1 MSEKRRDNRNRIL
14 NTGESQR
21 KDGRY
26 AFKFIDANGEPR
38 FIYSWRLVATDRL
51 PKGKRPCR
59 PLRDMEREVRR
70 DVEDGIDHMGGKMTV
85 CQLYQ
90 RYTACNAN
98 VRPGT
103 VEGRSQLLRILREDE
118 LGSRSIDG
126 VKPTDAKG
134 WACRMGDKG
143 YAYTTISNHK
153 RSLKAA
159 FHTAVQDDLIRKNP
173 FDFKLADVVENS
185 TRKKE
190 PLSAEQEAAL
200 LSFMRTDPVYSRYY
214 DEVVILLGT
223 GLRISELCGLTE
235 SDIDLTARSIRIDHQ
250 LLYGRG
256 GRYASKPKT
265 ESGTRVVYM
274 SDGVYRALLRV
285 MARRSRGDRL
295 SVDGYTG
302 FLFLNSRG
310 MPRSAQGYAAAFR
323 GMVTKYAKGDGPALP
338 EVVTPHTLRHTFCTN
353 MALAGMNPKAL
364 QYVMGHANIQMTL
377 GYYAHA
383 TSETAMDEMRRV
395 AA

>member
-26 AFKFIDANGEPR
+26 AFKFIDTDGKPK
-38 FIYSWRLVATDRL
+38 FLYSWRLVATDRV
-51 PKGKRPCR
+51 PRGKRQCR
-59 PLRDMEREVRR
+59 PLREMEREVRR
-70 DVEDGIDHMGGKMTV
+70 DMEDGIDHAGAKMSV

-90 RYTACNAN
+90 RYTSSKAN

-103 VEGRSQLLRILREDE
+103 VTGREQLLRILREDE
-118 LGSRSIDG
+118 IGSRAIGD

-134 WACRMGDKG
+134 WARRMSAKG
-143 YAYTTISNHK
+143 YAYMTISNHK

-159 FHTAVQDDLIRKNP
+159 FYTAVQDDLIRKNP
-173 FDFKLADVVENS
+173 FGFKLSDVIERD
-185 TRKKE
+185 TKAKE
-190 PLSAEQEAAL
+190 PLSREQEEAL

-235 SDIDLTARSIRIDHQ
+235 SDIDFGERSIRIDHQ
-250 LLYGRG
+250 LLYGKG
-256 GRYASKPKT
+256 GRYVAEPKT
-265 ESGTRVVYM
+265 DSGVRVIYM
-274 SDGVYRALLRV
+274 SDGVRRVLLRV
-285 MARRSRGDRL
+285 LGKQRHEG
-295 SVDGYTG
+295 VTIDGHSG
-302 FLFLNSRG
+302 FLFLTSRG
-310 MPRSAQGYAAAFR
+310 TPRSAQGYAAVFR
-323 GMVTKYAKGDGPALP
+323 GLVAKYAKGDGPALP
-338 EVVTPHTLRHTFCTN
+338 GVMTPHTLRHTFCTN
-353 MALAGMNPKAL
+353 MALAGMNPKML

-383 TSETAMDEMRRV
+383 TSETAMDEMRRI